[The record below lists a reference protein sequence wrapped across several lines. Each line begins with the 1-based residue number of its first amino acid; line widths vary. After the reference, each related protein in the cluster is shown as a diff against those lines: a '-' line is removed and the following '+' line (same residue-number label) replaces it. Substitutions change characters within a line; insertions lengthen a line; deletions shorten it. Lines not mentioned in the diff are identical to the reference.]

1 MANSGLNAARD
12 GWNNA
17 DRISIFR
24 RCIFL
29 REITNILIVHIYVDE
44 AAQLAVFGKEM
55 FAQLPEFRGQM
66 AERFADSP
74 GAEFGRDA
82 LPRVRAQRRWDHY
95 FHGHFISPLR

>member
-1 MANSGLNAARD
+1 MTNPGASAARD

-29 REITNILIVHIYVDE
+29 REITNILIVHIHVNE

-55 FAQLPEFRGQM
+55 FAQRSGDGIITFTGISFLRY
-66 AERFADSP
+66 AETTGLHG
-74 GAEFGRDA
+74 GAVA
-82 LPRVRAQRRWDHY
+82 NLN
-95 FHGHFISPLR
+95 PLG